1 MEDGSSI
8 PGAAW
13 KGTPREC
20 RQSPGG
26 HLLQNPDLSHDCT
39 EMDTYPEA
47 LGGSDSIHPVIPAPA
62 SMVTGG
68 SVVSHLAGLDL
79 LNSKRGLCGDS

>member
-26 HLLQNPDLSHDCT
+26 HLLQNPDLSRDCT

-47 LGGSDSIHPVIPAPA
+47 LGGSDSIHPVIRPPA
-62 SMVTGG
+62 SVRQPHGDWW
-68 SVVSHLAGLDL
+68 VSGQ
-79 LNSKRGLCGDS
+79 SFGRT